1 MGLEGRRVVRSATR
15 PMHKSTGLLLARV
28 CRAHRGSVGA
38 ALSEVG
44 LHAGQEMVLLQLWR
58 EDGLGHTELAERLGV
73 EPPTVSNMLGRMQKA
88 GLVERRRD
96 PEDARCSRV
105 YLTQKGR
112 SLRRPVERLWEDVG
126 RCAFAGISPE
136 EERLLRRLL
145 VRMHGNLT
153 RVPKARY
160 IGRLS

>member
-1 MGLEGRRVVRSATR
+1 MGQEGRRVVSPATR

-44 LHAGQEMVLLQLWR
+44 LHVGQEMVLLQLWR
-58 EDGLGHTELAERLGV
+58 EDGLGHTELAERLRV
-73 EPPTVSNMLGRMQKA
+73 EPPTVTNMLGRMQRA

-105 YLTQKGR
+105 YLTQKSR
-112 SLRRPVERLWEDVG
+112 SLRQPVERLWEDVG
-126 RCAFAGISPE
+126 RRAFAGVSPE
-136 EERLLRRLL
+136 EERLLRSLL
-145 VRMHGNLT
+145 VRIHDNL
-153 RVPKARY
+153 ARDPED
-160 IGRLS
+160 GSPD